1 VPTNAALATADR
13 NGVAQASLSAH
24 GFDASMIAELV
35 NHGLAILTAEKGSE
49 GGKRSAVAKVSI
61 TDAGRSALAGT
72 VKARGKALSV
82 LPVTRGS
89 RMPAD

>member
-1 VPTNAALATADR
+1 
-13 NGVAQASLSAH
+13 
-24 GFDASMIAELV
+24 MIAELV

-61 TDAGRSALAGT
+61 TDA
-72 VKARGKALSV
+72 
-82 LPVTRGS
+82 VTRGS